1 MQITADIS
9 KILKNVP
16 VDLTFIFNKL
26 SESQLGFASDLV
38 FLAVENVVS
47 FTKTCLYRQRG
58 SVSMRNL
65 CGNVF
70 HYNWPQFGINV
81 FDKIFAL

>member
-26 SESQLGFASDLV
+26 SESQLGFVSDLV

-47 FTKTCLYRQRG
+47 FTKTCLYRKRR
-58 SVSMRNL
+58 SVTMRNL

-70 HYNWPQFGINV
+70 H
-81 FDKIFAL
+81 